1 MRVGCEW
8 WYAEYL
14 RYDASAH
21 VPSIRAAKQNV
32 HPVDPDGRQILDVQR
47 DERASESVAHVAHLG
62 RTQPIL
68 ELARKP
74 VCFPLEA
81 PRHAVERDT
90 DDGLH
95 RRQDHLFLPF
105 NAQHAEDTKKK
116 KNTTTHLKH
125 QKRHHRRWTRR
136 NRPREI
142 KRANKLRRV
151 QKRGKE
157 REDGEY
163 VDLGDAEELGG
174 VHVVPVAE
182 LVREDRFDLVWLAFL
197 DEGVKDD
204 DVFALRG
211 AVLVRDERGG
221 DEDVPMGDRKSRR
234 CCASCVSSRRS
245 RTGVSAGN

>member
-1 MRVGCEW
+1 M
-8 WYAEYL
+8 
-14 RYDASAH
+14 
-21 VPSIRAAKQNV
+21 
-32 HPVDPDGRQILDVQR
+32 
-47 DERASESVAHVAHLG
+47 
-62 RTQPIL
+62 
-68 ELARKP
+68 
-74 VCFPLEA
+74 
-81 PRHAVERDT
+81 
-90 DDGLH
+90 
-95 RRQDHLFLPF
+95 
-105 NAQHAEDTKKK
+105 
-116 KNTTTHLKH
+116 
-125 QKRHHRRWTRR
+125 
-136 NRPREI
+136 
-142 KRANKLRRV
+142 